1 MSVRV
6 GGSSDRLAWLL
17 LCAVASCTST
27 EVRLPTD
34 APTDTTSGG
43 VRRTTLTVSVKQS
56 PADAI
61 LAASLGW
68 PATIIPG
75 ATVVLRSG
83 SGALEQTIVADA
95 SGEATFTGLLQ
106 GIYSI
111 NALRLLAPS
120 EQASL
125 PVGYSE
131 VDALGG
137 SRIVSIGAS
146 PVTADVAVQS
156 TRRGTLVISELW
168 SGDPAVGNGFYDDGD
183 YLEIYNNSD
192 APIELTDKLV
202 VEGFQGTFDNP
213 DLNSCALTAPFQR
226 DSLGIWSTMIYAF
239 PPGAPAVPP
248 GGVVLLATDAIDH
261 TTISPAAFN
270 LTIADLEFRGPA
282 DVDNPQVPDMLSV
295 GPTDGGGLTGHGL
308 SYYSSQPAIAIADR
322 VDLAALPQQQFSG
335 RTYVRVPATAIRD
348 VITWGGANPTFPSCG
363 SPIHPSLD
371 EEQARVIDN
380 WSSDFRSITRRHIGT
395 LPNGR
400 ALLLR
405 TRSSARDFIAAVATP
420 GAVP

>member
-1 MSVRV
+1 MT
-6 GGSSDRLAWLL
+6 GRLVVVIGAL

-34 APTDTTSGG
+34 APPDTTSGG
-43 VRRTTLTVSVKQS
+43 VRRTSLTVSVKQS

-75 ATVVLRSG
+75 ATIVLRSG
-83 SGALEQTIVADA
+83 SGALEQTVVADA

-146 PVTADVAVQS
+146 PVTTDVELQS
-156 TRRGTLVISELW
+156 TRRGTLVISEVW
-168 SGDPAVGNGFYDDGD
+168 SGDPAVGSGFYDDGD

-192 APIELTDKLV
+192 AAIELTDKLV

-213 DLNSCALTAPFQR
+213 DLNSCALHAPFQR

-261 TTISPAAFN
+261 TTISPAAFD
-270 LTIADLEFRGPA
+270 LTTADFEFRGPA

-295 GPTDGGGLTGHGL
+295 GPTDGGGVTGHGL

-335 RTYVRVPATAIRD
+335 RTYIRVPAAAIRD
-348 VITWGGANPTFPSCG
+348 VITWGGVNPLFPSCG

-395 LPNGR
+395 LPSGR

-405 TRSSARDFIAAVATP
+405 TRSSARDFIAAAATP